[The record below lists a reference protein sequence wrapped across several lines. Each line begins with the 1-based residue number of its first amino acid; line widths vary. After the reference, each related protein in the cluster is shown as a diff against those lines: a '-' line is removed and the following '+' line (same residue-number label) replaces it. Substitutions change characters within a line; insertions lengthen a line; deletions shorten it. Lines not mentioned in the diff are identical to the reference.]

1 LFDNL
6 FVRVNMNYLD
16 LVSPL
21 VSLTVS
27 AAITS
32 SFSTNVEERLAWL
45 KKVLDSIDI
54 RHPDIRDV
62 APKIMDVL
70 TQRLR
75 GAYQALSEESPRPE
89 GTLHSIVA
97 LSQQVSEVRRLTA

>member
-1 LFDNL
+1 
-6 FVRVNMNYLD
+6 MNYLD

-54 RHPDIRDV
+54 RHPDIRTLLLHLANKSARFAGSQLDWPPAKNSICSYERTKV
-62 APKIMDVL
+62 WSMCKIHDNISMALADGAWLYNPAP
-70 TQRLR
+70 
-75 GAYQALSEESPRPE
+75 
-89 GTLHSIVA
+89 
-97 LSQQVSEVRRLTA
+97 